1 MIGGW
6 RWKLGI
12 QMIII
17 CGIKR
22 RFGRLAKT
30 KARYKQKASCSQEEE
45 EADTNSK
52 DSDKNS
58 GDGQEKVKDAIE
70 K

>member
-1 MIGGW
+1 MEIGDSDDD
-6 RWKLGI
+6 
-12 QMIII
+12 I

-22 RFGRLAKT
+22 RLGRLAKT
-30 KARYKQKASCSQEEE
+30 KARYKQRASCSQEEE